1 MGEIAVENERR
12 ARRVKTSAALL
23 ILGILSALALMAA
36 CAVGSAAIPFD
47 QVARALLDRL
57 SGRAEGEATNALIIF
72 GIRMPRALLAF
83 SVGAALSVSGACM
96 QGLFKN
102 SMADPHILGVSS
114 GAALGAA
121 LAMIL
126 GWQSTAMGL
135 GAVTLTAF
143 AGGALSVVL
152 VVNLARVR
160 GRTSTI
166 SLLLAGVAVSAFL
179 SALIS
184 GLMLLNRDKLENVY
198 LWTMGS
204 FTAASWTK
212 VWYCL
217 PVTAVGAVLLR
228 AYARDLNAML
238 MGEEEARSLG
248 VPVERVRLIVLAL
261 CTVLTAT
268 AVSVSGVIGFV
279 GLMVPHAVR
288 MIAGPDH
295 RSLIPVSV
303 VAGGLYLLIIDT
315 LARTVAMPIEIPV
328 GVLTAVVGGPFFLY
342 LMRKSRIEE

>member
-1 MGEIAVENERR
+1 MEEERR
-12 ARRVKTSAALL
+12 ARRVQTSAALL
-23 ILGILSALALMAA
+23 ILGMLSVVALMVG
-36 CAVGSAAIPFD
+36 CAVGSAAIPLD
-47 QVARALLDRL
+47 QVARTLMDRIM
-57 SGRAEGEATNALIIF
+57 SREVQDETNALIIF
-72 GIRMPRALLAF
+72 GIRLPRALLSF

-126 GWQSTAMGL
+126 GWQSTALGL
-135 GAVTLTAF
+135 GAVTLAAF
-143 AGGALSVVL
+143 MGGALSVVL

-179 SALIS
+179 SALMS

-204 FTAASWTK
+204 FTSSSWNK
-212 VWYCL
+212 VWCCL
-217 PVTAVGAVLLR
+217 PVTVLGAIALR

-248 VPVERVRLIVLAL
+248 VAVERVRLVVLAL

-288 MIAGPDH
+288 MMVGPDH

-328 GVLTAVVGGPFFLY
+328 GVLTSVVGGPFFLY
-342 LMRKSRIEE
+342 LMRKSRTEE